1 MKKVKIAGNILMVL
15 AVIFV
20 IRRITHISWN
30 AVITPENIIRL
41 ILYTIL
47 YAMLIILSY
56 IPWKSLVGVFTG
68 AGTELKRQ
76 HEPFCFVFTKAN
88 IMKYVPGNVFQ
99 YVGRNEIATVLKLDH
114 VNVASA
120 TVAEIILMVLAA
132 GTLSIILIGAH
143 TIQYLHSH
151 LLQILLI
158 AVAGLALVGGVLLIL
173 YKKKKEK
180 LLKYLNDYKTLFKSR
195 RSILCLFFC
204 FLFYICT
211 FLFIGFLFILVL
223 RICVT
228 NDLSPSAGGIII
240 GAFILSWLAGYIT
253 PGAPG
258 GIGIRELLMTAIV
271 AGSGIAD
278 VDSITTASAVYRVIN
293 ILGDVLAFLIVL
305 IVHVVMRNRRESIRR
320 EE

>member
-1 MKKVKIAGNILMVL
+1 M
-15 AVIFV
+15 
-20 IRRITHISWN
+20 
-30 AVITPENIIRL
+30 
-41 ILYTIL
+41 
-47 YAMLIILSY
+47 
-56 IPWKSLVGVFTG
+56 
-68 AGTELKRQ
+68 
-76 HEPFCFVFTKAN
+76 
-88 IMKYVPGNVFQ
+88 
-99 YVGRNEIATVLKLDH
+99 
-114 VNVASA
+114 
-120 TVAEIILMVLAA
+120 
-132 GTLSIILIGAH
+132 
-143 TIQYLHSH
+143 
-151 LLQILLI
+151 
-158 AVAGLALVGGVLLIL
+158 
-173 YKKKKEK
+173 
-180 LLKYLNDYKTLFKSR
+180 
-195 RSILCLFFC
+195 
-204 FLFYICT
+204 
-211 FLFIGFLFILVL
+211 L